1 MSFDRLSTLESQ
13 PTTSRSTGYSDS
25 PEFAQLTTTLSARL
39 FTLTSN
45 ITQLNRQLALVGTR
59 KDSEA
64 VRERVTRLLD
74 STRTGFREI
83 SDGVKRA
90 KSWPDPSPSMRYTQ
104 DKLQNQLTSALADFQ
119 SAQRLSAEKTRQY
132 VAAAKRAAHLDHN
145 DDRDHGQD
153 GPEVPLVQQQLQQAD
168 LADQNEVD
176 FQESLIVQREEEIRA
191 IERGVVEISDIFRD
205 LGSMINDQGAQ
216 LDIIGANV
224 DSVAQDHKAADL
236 ELRSASRYQK
246 GARNRACCL
255 LLILAVVLTIVL
267 LAVGPPPPPLP
278 VLAMAAE
285 TNGCRSFWASLE
297 GHVCVGSPV
306 LLHPMA
312 GGSFY
317 PTSNLTSFFLSF
329 FLFFFFF
336 VCVFYCFGSGPSVFL
351 SSFLGQGHGG
361 VFLLFLFFSH

>member
-104 DKLQNQLTSALADFQ
+104 DKLQNQLASALADFQ

-132 VAAAKRAAHLDHN
+132 VAAAKRVAHHDH
-145 DDRDHGQD
+145 DDRDRDRDQD
-153 GPEVPLVQQQLQQAD
+153 GPEVPLVQQQLQQQQQAD

-176 FQESLIVQREEEIRA
+176 FQESLILQREEEIRA
-191 IERGVVEISDIFRD
+191 I
-205 LGSMINDQGAQ
+205 
-216 LDIIGANV
+216 
-224 DSVAQDHKAADL
+224 
-236 ELRSASRYQK
+236 
-246 GARNRACCL
+246 
-255 LLILAVVLTIVL
+255 
-267 LAVGPPPPPLP
+267 
-278 VLAMAAE
+278 
-285 TNGCRSFWASLE
+285 
-297 GHVCVGSPV
+297 
-306 LLHPMA
+306 
-312 GGSFY
+312 
-317 PTSNLTSFFLSF
+317 
-329 FLFFFFF
+329 
-336 VCVFYCFGSGPSVFL
+336 
-351 SSFLGQGHGG
+351 
-361 VFLLFLFFSH
+361 

>member
-104 DKLQNQLTSALADFQ
+104 DKLQNQLASALADFQ

-132 VAAAKRAAHLDHN
+132 VAAAKRVAHHDH
-145 DDRDHGQD
+145 DDRDRDRDQD
-153 GPEVPLVQQQLQQAD
+153 GPEVPLVQQQLQQQQQAD

-176 FQESLIVQREEEIRA
+176 FQESLILQREEEIRA

-267 LAVGPPPPPLP
+267 LAI
-278 VLAMAAE
+278 
-285 TNGCRSFWASLE
+285 
-297 GHVCVGSPV
+297 
-306 LLHPMA
+306 
-312 GGSFY
+312 
-317 PTSNLTSFFLSF
+317 
-329 FLFFFFF
+329 
-336 VCVFYCFGSGPSVFL
+336 
-351 SSFLGQGHGG
+351 FLG
-361 VFLLFLFFSH
+361 